1 MDTSEDHLLAR
12 RDPFPQ
18 QLSEAAKALPR
29 FSTAYAQFREGA
41 NSVDLHVEAP
51 EIMKRFVGGVQ
62 FGEGRRSRFVSCFA
76 FHLDFLDPKGVLF
89 YDSFS
94 NISVTQFTV
103 VYHQGVGS
111 SKTVRVDFHV
121 KHGLFHRKL
130 VARFLARVDTKKYKL
145 PPLRSGRG
153 QGEWVSFRAATS
165 AADVLRQEESERL
178 YIKFPSIAK
187 EVYFDTNKT
196 SSIKGSGIFIFRN
209 IMELKDT
216 SPQDCQ
222 TTSDDNTI
230 VAYYSPNKIVF
241 FLKIFKK
248 DEGSTALEEV
258 GLFLPDL
265 PLKNIGQPNV
275 AQFPETTWL
284 EYEEPDDTY

>member
-1 MDTSEDHLLAR
+1 MDTSEDHLLPR

-18 QLSEAAKALPR
+18 QLSEAAKALPH

-51 EIMKRFVGGVQ
+51 EIMKRFGGGVQ
-62 FGEGRRSRFVSCFA
+62 LGE
-76 FHLDFLDPKGVLF
+76 DPKGVLF

-94 NISVTQFTV
+94 NISITQFTV
-103 VYHQGVGS
+103 VYYQGLGA
-111 SKTVRVDFHV
+111 SKTVRLDFHA
-121 KHGLFHRKL
+121 KHGPLHRKL

-145 PPLRSGRG
+145 PPVRLGRG

-165 AADVLRQEESERL
+165 AAEVLRQDESERL
-178 YIKFPSIAK
+178 YIQFPCIAK
-187 EVYFDTNKT
+187 EVYFNTNKK

-216 SPQDCQ
+216 SSQDCQ

-230 VAYYSPNKIVF
+230 VAHYSPDKIVF
-241 FLKIFKK
+241 FLKVTK
-248 DEGSTALEEV
+248 EGEESTALEEV

-265 PLKNIGQPNV
+265 PLKDIGQPNV
-275 AQFPETTWL
+275 AQLPETTWL
-284 EYEEPDDTY
+284 GHEEPDDTY

>member
-1 MDTSEDHLLAR
+1 MDTSEDHLLPR

-18 QLSEAAKALPR
+18 QLSEAAKALPH
-29 FSTAYAQFREGA
+29 FSTAYAQLREGA

-62 FGEGRRSRFVSCFA
+62 FGE
-76 FHLDFLDPKGVLF
+76 DPKGVLF

-94 NISVTQFTV
+94 NISVTQVTI

-121 KHGLFHRKL
+121 KHGPLHRKL

-145 PPLRSGRG
+145 PPLRLGRG
-153 QGEWVSFRAATS
+153 QGKWVSFRAATS
-165 AADVLRQEESERL
+165 AADVLRQEDSERL
-178 YIKFPSIAK
+178 YIQFPSIAK
-187 EVYFDTNKT
+187 EVYFNTDKK
-196 SSIKGSGIFIFRN
+196 SGIKGSGVFIFHN

-216 SPQDCQ
+216 SLQDCR
-222 TTSDDNTI
+222 TTSEGNTI
-230 VAYYSPNKIVF
+230 VADYSPDRIVF
-241 FLKIFKK
+241 FLKIIKE
-248 DEGSTALEEV
+248 DEGNTSLEEV

-265 PLKNIGQPNV
+265 PLKDIGQPNV
-275 AQFPETTWL
+275 AQLPETTWL
-284 EYEEPDDTY
+284 EYVVPDY

>member
-1 MDTSEDHLLAR
+1 MDTSEDHLLPR

-18 QLSEAAKALPR
+18 QLLEAAKALPH

-51 EIMKRFVGGVQ
+51 GIMKRFVGGVQ
-62 FGEGRRSRFVSCFA
+62 FGE
-76 FHLDFLDPKGVLF
+76 DPKGVLF

-94 NISVTQFTV
+94 NINVTQFTI

-121 KHGLFHRKL
+121 KHGPLHRKL

-145 PPLRSGRG
+145 PPLRLGRG
-153 QGEWVSFRAATS
+153 RGEWVSFRAATS

-178 YIKFPSIAK
+178 YIQFPSIAK
-187 EVYFDTNKT
+187 EVYFDTDKK
-196 SSIKGSGIFIFRN
+196 SGIKGSGIFIFRN
-209 IMELKDT
+209 IMELKNT

-222 TTSDDNTI
+222 TTLDGNTI
-230 VAYYSPNKIVF
+230 VAYYSPDKIVF
-241 FLKIFKK
+241 FLKTIKE
-248 DEGSTALEEV
+248 DEGSTPLEEV

-265 PLKNIGQPNV
+265 PLKDIGQPNV
-275 AQFPETTWL
+275 AQLPETTWL
-284 EYEEPDDTY
+284 EYEEPDDT